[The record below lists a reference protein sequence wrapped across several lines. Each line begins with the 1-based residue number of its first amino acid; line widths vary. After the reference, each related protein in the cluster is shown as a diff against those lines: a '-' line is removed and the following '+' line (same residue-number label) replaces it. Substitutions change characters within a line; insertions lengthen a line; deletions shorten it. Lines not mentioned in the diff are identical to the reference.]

1 MTLEH
6 ALDSIGV
13 GRPLGDGRR
22 WTRAS
27 FCAATGVPPA
37 YLGASRAGTERQ
49 ERLVKAVQWC
59 SSILGGEMPP
69 DWQREPEVRAL
80 AVRVLRA
87 WCAANGIGED
97 LSWLRGWLV
106 RWKVARV
113 DVSADEVRDALARE
127 SWAGV
132 LQMVRR

>member
-1 MTLEH
+1 M
-6 ALDSIGV
+6 
-13 GRPLGDGRR
+13 
-22 WTRAS
+22 
-27 FCAATGVPPA
+27 
-37 YLGASRAGTERQ
+37 
-49 ERLVKAVQWC
+49 KAVQWC

-106 RWKVARV
+106 RWKVDLAWVGWWV
-113 DVSADEVRDALARE
+113 DSLNADEVQDALARE

>member
-1 MTLEH
+1 M
-6 ALDSIGV
+6 
-13 GRPLGDGRR
+13 
-22 WTRAS
+22 
-27 FCAATGVPPA
+27 
-37 YLGASRAGTERQ
+37 
-49 ERLVKAVQWC
+49 KAVQWC

-87 WCAANGIGED
+87 WCAANRIGED
-97 LSWLRGWLV
+97 VTWLRGWLV
-106 RWKVARV
+106 RWKVGRV
-113 DVSADEVRDALARE
+113 EVSAAEVREALARE